1 MSDMFKVTLVR
12 QSKQIDPKTG
22 RKKRTRKVISDNYK
36 QSFKTTIKKGSREM
50 KFDMNE
56 ARGKDTAYEFNV
68 KIHRGEEVTET
79 TSQIPT
85 KENDSKFSFDVL
97 IHKNDKGILE
107 SVEEGISNAIEELF
121 SEIEEGEKERFKKL
135 TVGDEI
141 HVEEGIEFVDLLDE
155 EIQDECDEV
164 IDSEEE
170 EEVYPDDSDN
180 IVDEDIQEEYEETSE
195 PEEELE
201 EEIEEEYIEEK
212 DFDEESEEVY
222 PDDADEIVE
231 DMDDDNEDDYLD
243 LIPKKYRKNIN
254 NSSIEKMK
262 KINIEDF

>member
-121 SEIEEGEKERFKKL
+121 SEIDEAEKERFRNL
-135 TVGDEI
+135 TVNDEI
-141 HVEEGIEFVDLLDE
+141 DVEEGIEFVDLVDE
-155 EIQDECDEV
+155 EVQDECDEV

-170 EEVYPDDSDN
+170 EECPDDYDN
-180 IVDEDIQEEYEETSE
+180 IVDEDIQDEYEETSE
-195 PEEELE
+195 PEEKVE

-222 PDDADEIVE
+222 PDDADDIVE
-231 DMDDDNEDDYLD
+231 DMDDDNDDDYLD